1 MNQPIVFVSHWGV
14 KPGALDQ
21 LRQMSEEVASRLR
34 AEKPRTLSWLAYL
47 DESGTSI
54 SFVHVFA
61 DPEAMDLHLEGVWD
75 RAKASADF
83 MEPRGWE
90 IYGAPSESALN
101 QMRGFAAASG
111 VTLRLE
117 PDLVAGGFLR
127 LADAAPG

>member
-1 MNQPIVFVSHWGV
+1 MDQPIVFVSHWGV
-14 KPGALDQ
+14 KPGALDR
-21 LRQMSEEVASRLR
+21 LRQMSEQVAWRLR

-54 SFVHVFA
+54 SFIHVFA
-61 DPEAMDLHLEGVWD
+61 DSEAMDLHMEGVWD
-75 RAKASADF
+75 RAKASSDF

-90 IYGAPSESALN
+90 IYGAPSESALD

-127 LADAAPG
+127 LAAASG